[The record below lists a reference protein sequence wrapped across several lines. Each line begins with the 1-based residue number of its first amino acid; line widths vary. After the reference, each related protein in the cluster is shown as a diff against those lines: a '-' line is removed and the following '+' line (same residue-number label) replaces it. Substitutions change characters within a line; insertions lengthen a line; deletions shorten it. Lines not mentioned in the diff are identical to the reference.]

1 MRWTVQRLLQGIVT
15 IWAVMTVSFAL
26 VRLLPGNPVDFL
38 IVDLVQQGVE
48 PAEAAQRAQ
57 NMLNIDPTKPLHIA
71 YFEYMFDV
79 LQGNLGQSTW
89 YSEPVTAV
97 IGRALPWTILVMS
110 YGVLLSFLL
119 GIVGGAFMAYFEG
132 QKLDLALTSYA
143 TFMISVPYYVLA
155 IILLVFLG
163 YRFGLFPASGRV
175 PTGVTPGV
183 NLPYIAGVLHH
194 AALPILSQVVITGGI
209 ALQMRGNSIRVL
221 GEDYLRVARLRGLSD
236 YLIATRYVGRNAV
249 LPIYTGLMIS
259 IGAMFGG
266 AVVLETIFKYRG
278 MGYYLVRAVQTRDFP
293 LMMGAFTV
301 IAVAVVI
308 ALLVADITYGR
319 LDPRAGRGEV

>member
-1 MRWTVQRLLQGIVT
+1 
-15 IWAVMTVSFAL
+15 
-26 VRLLPGNPVDFL
+26 
-38 IVDLVQQGVE
+38 
-48 PAEAAQRAQ
+48 
-57 NMLNIDPTKPLHIA
+57 
-71 YFEYMFDV
+71 
-79 LQGNLGQSTW
+79 
-89 YSEPVTAV
+89 
-97 IGRALPWTILVMS
+97 
-110 YGVLLSFLL
+110 
-119 GIVGGAFMAYFEG
+119 
-132 QKLDLALTSYA
+132 
-143 TFMISVPYYVLA
+143 
-155 IILLVFLG
+155 
-163 YRFGLFPASGRV
+163 
-175 PTGVTPGV
+175 VTPGV
-183 NLPYIAGVLHH
+183 NLPYIKGVLHH

-293 LMMGAFTV
+293 LMMGAFTM

-308 ALLVADITYGR
+308 ALLIADITYGQ

>member
-1 MRWTVQRLLQGIVT
+1 MRWSTQRLLQGAFTV
-15 IWAVMTVSFAL
+15 WAVMTVSFAL

-38 IVDLVQQGVE
+38 VVDLVQQGVQPE
-48 PAEAAQRAQ
+48 EAAERAKA
-57 NMLNIDPTKPLHIA
+57 MLNVDPNQPLHIA
-71 YFEYMFDV
+71 YFEYMFDI
-79 LQGNLGQSTW
+79 LQGDMGQSTW
-89 YSEPVTAV
+89 YEEPVIDV
-97 IGRALPWTILVMS
+97 IARAIPWTIFVMS

-119 GIVGGAFMAYFEG
+119 GIVGGAFMAYYEG
-132 QKLDLALTSYA
+132 QKLDLALTGYA

-163 YRFGLFPASGRV
+163 YRFGLFPPSGRV

-183 NLPYIAGVLHH
+183 NIPYLRGVLHH

-236 YLIATRYVGRNAV
+236 YVIATRYVGRNAV

-266 AVVLETIFKYRG
+266 AVVLETIFQYRG
-278 MGYYLVRAVQTRDFP
+278 MGFYLVRAVQTRDFP
-293 LMMGAFTV
+293 LMMGAFTT

-308 ALLVADITYGR
+308 ALLIADLTYGKI
-319 LDPRAGRGEV
+319 DPRAGRGEV

>member
-1 MRWTVQRLLQGIVT
+1 
-15 IWAVMTVSFAL
+15 MTVSFAL

-79 LQGNLGQSTW
+79 LQGGLGQSTW

-132 QKLDLALTSYA
+132 EKLDLALTSYA
-143 TFMISVPYYVLA
+143 TFMSRSPTTSSLSSSSCFWA
-155 IILLVFLG
+155 TG
-163 YRFGLFPASGRV
+163 SGSSRRRGGSRPA
-175 PTGVTPGV
+175 
-183 NLPYIAGVLHH
+183 
-194 AALPILSQVVITGGI
+194 
-209 ALQMRGNSIRVL
+209 
-221 GEDYLRVARLRGLSD
+221 
-236 YLIATRYVGRNAV
+236 
-249 LPIYTGLMIS
+249 
-259 IGAMFGG
+259 
-266 AVVLETIFKYRG
+266 
-278 MGYYLVRAVQTRDFP
+278 
-293 LMMGAFTV
+293 
-301 IAVAVVI
+301 
-308 ALLVADITYGR
+308 
-319 LDPRAGRGEV
+319 

>member
-1 MRWTVQRLLQGIVT
+1 MRWTTQRLLQGLIT
-15 IWAVMTVSFAL
+15 IWAVMTISFVL

-38 IVDLVQQGVE
+38 VADLVQQGI
-48 PAEAAQRAQ
+48 PAPEAAKRAKR
-57 NMLNIDPTKPLHIA
+57 MLNIDPTKPLHIA
-71 YFEYMFDV
+71 YVEYMLGT

-89 YSEPVTAV
+89 YKEPVTNIIA
-97 IGRALPWTILVMS
+97 RALPWTVFVMS

-132 QKLDLALTSYA
+132 GKLDLALTSYA

-163 YRFGLFPASGRV
+163 YRYNLFPASGRV
-175 PTGVTPGV
+175 PTGVIPGA
-183 NLPYIAGVLHH
+183 NWPFIKGVAHH

-266 AVVLETIFKYRG
+266 AVVLETIFTYRG
-278 MGYYLVRAVQTRDFP
+278 MGYYLLRAVQTRDYA
-293 LMMGAFTV
+293 LMMGSFTV
-301 IAVAVVI
+301 IAAAVVV
-308 ALLVADITYGR
+308 ALLIADVTYGKI
-319 LDPRAGRGEV
+319 DPRAGRREI